1 MAVRVIGLKIKEV
14 CQQIVEA
21 AMVGAN
27 DLMDESVVTAK
38 LKCPARK
45 TDDQGRPIS
54 AGTVYRGAGRVLRD
68 VLFTP
73 KTGKGKGKV
82 VNFIA
87 DTQVGRVAGSLRA
100 TIRKVAKYDRPSNLR
115 VYAGNKDVFY
125 ARFTEYGTSSTG
137 WGKGVPKQ
145 PFMRPAFQSIKGK
158 AKDLIVAEMR
168 KVPEVK

>member
-14 CQQIVEA
+14 CQQITDA

-27 DLMDESVVTAK
+27 EVMDESVIIAKRLCPTRKDVPVGTA
-38 LKCPARK
+38 
-45 TDDQGRPIS
+45 
-54 AGTVYRGAGRVLRD
+54 YRTSKRVLRD

-73 KTGKGKGKV
+73 KTGRGKGKT

-87 DTQVGRVAGSLRA
+87 DTQVGRVAGSLRS
-100 TIRKVAKYDRPSNLR
+100 TIRKVEKYDRPSNLR

-125 ARFTEYGTSSTG
+125 ARFTEYGTASTG

-158 AKDLIVAEMR
+158 AKDIIVAEMR

>member
-14 CQQIVEA
+14 CQQIVDA
-21 AMVGAN
+21 AMIGAN
-27 DLMDESVVTAK
+27 DLMGESVVTAK

-54 AGTVYRGAGRVLRD
+54 VGTVYRGAGRVLRD

-73 KTGKGKGKV
+73 KTGKGKGKT

-100 TIRKVAKYDRPSNLR
+100 SIRKVERYNRPGNIR

-125 ARFTEYGTSSTG
+125 ARFTEYGTASTG

-158 AKDLIVAEMR
+158 AKEQIIAEMR

>member
-14 CQQIVEA
+14 CQQIVDA

-38 LKCPARK
+38 RLCPKRE
-45 TDDQGRPIS
+45 GVEV
-54 AGTVYRGAGRVLRD
+54 GTRYRGDGRVLRD

-73 KTGKGKGKV
+73 KTGRSKGKT

-100 TIRKVAKYDRPSNLR
+100 TIRKVEKYNRPGNIR

-125 ARFTEYGTSSTG
+125 ARFTEYGTASTG

-158 AKDLIVAEMR
+158 AKENIIAEMR